1 LQFIVSLVASGQ
13 DSDKE
18 ELELLINRTRI
29 VENADLPSS
38 VVSFFTKKVDVSK
51 DDAEAKKVAEAGK
64 SEEKESVKDAV
75 EKDVVKA
82 KVPPAKA
89 PQLVRMAN
97 LCVIAGHTVNGVA
110 AIHSDIVKN
119 EVFLDFYKVN
129 TIGHCHKATIVYFA
143 CHCTS
148 SD

>member
-1 LQFIVSLVASGQ
+1 LQFIVSLVGSGEH
-13 DSDKE
+13 SDKE

-38 VVSFFTKKVDVSK
+38 VASFFTKKVDVSE
-51 DDAEAKKVAEAGK
+51 DDADAKKAAEAEK
-64 SEEKESVKDAV
+64 SAEKESVKD
-75 EKDVVKA
+75 VVKA
-82 KVPPAKA
+82 KEPPAKA

-129 TIGHCHKATIVYFA
+129 TIGHFH
-143 CHCTS
+143 
-148 SD
+148 